1 MNDREH
7 YDALIIGAGQSG
19 VPLSSALAGA
29 GWKAA
34 LVERD
39 YVGGTCINT
48 GCTPT
53 KTMVASA
60 EVAYL
65 ANRSDGYGVR
75 TGRVRVDM
83 AEVRQ
88 RKREM
93 VASFRK
99 STRQRIESASVDLL
113 MGEATFTAPKEVEV
127 NLNDGGKRQLNADRI
142 FINTGG
148 RPRIPDIPGLEGVP
162 YFDSTTIMEL
172 DEVPGHL
179 LIVGGGYVGLEFA
192 QMFQRFGSRVT
203 IIQRDGQLIPRE
215 DPDVAEAVAEI
226 LRQDGVEVILS
237 TQPRSVA
244 ADRDGGLQLTL
255 EPIAGESMGTRT
267 LTGTHLLIAAGR
279 VPNTGALNLSAA
291 GVETDARD
299 YIQVNDRLE
308 TNVDGIY
315 AMGDVKGG
323 PEFTHISYDDYRVL
337 EANLLGYGQ
346 ASIKDRLVPYVVFID
361 PQLGR
366 VGLTEKEA
374 RSRDLDFKV
383 ACIDMYYVSR
393 AVEIDRSRGFMKALV
408 DPKSGQ
414 ILGCAVL
421 SVQGGEIMAMIEI
434 AMMAKLPYTALR
446 DGIFTHPTLSE
457 GLNTLF
463 ASLD

>member
-1 MNDREH
+1 MSDLIH
-7 YDALIIGAGQSG
+7 YDAIIIGAGQSG
-19 VPLSSALAGA
+19 VPLSTALASA
-29 GWKAA
+29 GWKTA
-34 LVERD
+34 LVERQH
-39 YVGGTCINT
+39 VGGTCINT

-65 ANRSDGYGVR
+65 ANRARDYGVR
-75 TGRVRVDM
+75 TGQAEVDM
-83 AEVRQ
+83 AAVRQ

-93 VASFRK
+93 VASFRE
-99 STRQRIESASVDLL
+99 STRNRIESASVNLL

-127 NLNDGGKRQLNADRI
+127 KLNEGGKRRLDADRI
-142 FINTGG
+142 LINTGG
-148 RPRIPDIPGLEGVP
+148 RPRIPDIPGLEGAP
-162 YFDSTTIMEL
+162 YLNSTTIMEL
-172 DEVPGHL
+172 DEIPEHL
-179 LIVGGGYVGLEFA
+179 LVVGGGYVGLEFA
-192 QMFQRFGSRVT
+192 QMFRRFGSRVT

-215 DPDVAEAVAEI
+215 DPDVAEAVTEI
-226 LRQDGVEVILS
+226 LQEDGIEVVLN
-237 TQPRSVA
+237 TEPRSVA
-244 ADRDGGLQLTL
+244 EDGNGGLHLAL
-255 EPIAGESMGTRT
+255 ESLAGESAGTDT
-267 LTGTHLLIAAGR
+267 LKGTHLLIATGR
-279 VPNTGALNLSAA
+279 VPNTERLNLPAA
-291 GVETDARD
+291 GVETDGRG

-308 TNVDGIY
+308 TSVDGIY

-337 EANLLGYGQ
+337 EANLLGDGR

-374 RSRDLDFKV
+374 RARGLDFEV
-383 ACIDMYYVSR
+383 ARIDMYYVSR
-393 AVEIDRSRGFMKALV
+393 AVEIDQSRGFMKALV
-408 DPKSGQ
+408 DPKSDQ
-414 ILGCAVL
+414 ILGCAIL
-421 SVQGGEIMAMIEI
+421 GVQGGEIMAMIEI

>member
-1 MNDREH
+1 MGDLEH
-7 YDALIIGAGQSG
+7 YDAIVIGAGQSG
-19 VPLSSALAGA
+19 VPLSAALANA
-29 GWKAA
+29 GWKTV
-34 LVERD
+34 LVERQ

-65 ANRSDGYGVR
+65 TNRAGDYGVR
-75 TGRVRVDM
+75 TGRVEVDM
-83 AEVRQ
+83 VAVRQ

-93 VASFRK
+93 VASFRE
-99 STRQRIESASVDLL
+99 STRHQIESASVDLL
-113 MGEATFTAPKEVEV
+113 MGEASFTAPKEVEV
-127 NLNDGGKRQLNADRI
+127 EMNEGGKRRLGADRI
-142 FINTGG
+142 LINTGG
-148 RPRIPDIPGLEGVP
+148 RPRIPDIPGLEDVP
-162 YFDSTTIMEL
+162 YLNSTTIMEL
-172 DEVPGHL
+172 DEIPGHL

-192 QMFQRFGSRVT
+192 QMFQRFGSQVT

-215 DPDVAEAVAEI
+215 DPDVAEAIAEI
-226 LRQDGVEVILS
+226 LRQDGIRVIAN
-237 TQPRSVA
+237 TQPRRVTQQS
-244 ADRDGGLQLTL
+244 DGGLQLTL
-255 EPIAGESMGTRT
+255 EPLGEES
-267 LTGTHLLIAAGR
+267 TGTSTLAGTHVLIAAGR
-279 VPNTGALNLSAA
+279 VPNTGRLNLSAA
-291 GVETDARD
+291 GVETDARG
-299 YIQVNDRLE
+299 YIRVNDRLE

-337 EANLLGYGQ
+337 EANLLGDGQ
-346 ASIKDRLVPYVVFID
+346 ASIRDRLVPYVVFID

-366 VGLTEKEA
+366 VGLTEREA
-374 RSRDLDFKV
+374 RSRGLDFKV
-383 ACIDMYYVSR
+383 ARIDMYYVSR

-408 DPKSGQ
+408 DPKSDQ
-414 ILGCAVL
+414 ILGCAIL
-421 SVQGGEIMAMIEI
+421 GVQGGEIMAMIEI